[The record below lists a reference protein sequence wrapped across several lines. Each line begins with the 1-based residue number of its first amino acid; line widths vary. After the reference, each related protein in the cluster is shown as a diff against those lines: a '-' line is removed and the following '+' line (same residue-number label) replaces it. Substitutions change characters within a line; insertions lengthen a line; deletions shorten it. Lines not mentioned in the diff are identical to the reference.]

1 MKLSKKLIP
10 AIGMLMLSAVMLV
23 TSSFAW
29 FSMNDKVV
37 ATGMKVTA
45 VSEEVYLQIAVKP
58 GTGSG
63 FIDGLDQTTANVNMQ
78 SAAEIKP
85 VSIKGFSSTSSTI
98 NWITNYSTDKN
109 QSTAAGTDIPVSTS
123 DLTSYVLKQDFEVR
137 LSPTAGATVAGG
149 PLRATSVVLSANE
162 SELAHAVSVLIV
174 SGNNAQWFK
183 QNEDGT
189 AWTNEGDVLSSDPF
203 TSVDGAPTTVSVYV
217 FFDGAHQDCTSQN
230 LLDAATANEYS
241 VTVNFTV
248 AKLASQN

>member
-45 VSEEVYLQIAVKP
+45 VSEEVYLQIAVKS
-58 GTGSG
+58 GTESS
-63 FIDGLDQTTANVNMQ
+63 FIDGLDQTTADAKMQ
-78 SAAEIKP
+78 DAAEIKP

-109 QSTAAGTDIPVSTS
+109 QSTAAGTDISVST

-137 LSPTAGATVAGG
+137 LSPTAGASVAGG

-183 QNEDGT
+183 QNADGT
-189 AWTNEGDVLSSDPF
+189 AWTNEGDALSSDPF

-217 FFDGAHQDCTSQN
+217 FFDGAHPDCTSKN